1 MAAEIIPRT
10 QCYSIVG
17 PTEDIGFEHA
27 ATIWPAVYHLL
38 FEYDGGK
45 IRGKELKGALKGVSE
60 LFDVSIGYFS
70 RSRSADGYKEVDLKR
85 ETDQPNRSVSRD

>member
-1 MAAEIIPRT
+1 MVHNKMAAEIIPKT
-10 QCYSIVG
+10 GCYSVVG

-38 FEYDGGK
+38 FEFDGKK
-45 IRGKELKGALKGVSE
+45 IRGKELRETLKGVSN

-70 RSRSADGYKEVDLKR
+70 KSKNSLGFKR
-85 ETDQPNRSVSRD
+85 VNLSV